1 MNVLVFFRLQ
11 LVALEQYLKFFRDE
25 RKSYQQIRTLSRGP
39 PIEISLTAVKSFEQS
54 NPCSLRESVRL

>member
-39 PIEISLTAVKSFEQS
+39 PIQISLTAV
-54 NPCSLRESVRL
+54 